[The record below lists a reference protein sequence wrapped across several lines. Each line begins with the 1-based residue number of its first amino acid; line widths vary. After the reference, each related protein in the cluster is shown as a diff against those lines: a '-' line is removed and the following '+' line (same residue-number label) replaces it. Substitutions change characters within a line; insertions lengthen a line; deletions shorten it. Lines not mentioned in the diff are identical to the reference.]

1 MVMKLGLIGLGLLGI
16 GIATAFTVSMSGKE
30 RGANL
35 ENMPTKD
42 TPAPEGSKTLVV
54 AGGCFW
60 CVEAIYEELK
70 GVSKVESGYAGGS
83 IKNPTYEQVCTG
95 ISGHAEAVRIT
106 YDPKV
111 ISEDDLLHI
120 FFTTHDPTT
129 LNRQGSDVGT
139 QYRSAVFYSSDEEKA
154 LAKKVMDEVNAEKI
168 WKDPIVTTLEPLTE
182 FYVAE
187 NYHQDYYNKF
197 ENGSDSVKSEM
208 NSGYCRAVIEPKVRK
223 FRAKYA
229 DKLKK

>member
-1 MVMKLGLIGLGLLGI
+1 MVMKLGLIGLGLLGV
-16 GIATAFTVSMSGKE
+16 GIASALAVSIASKSQGTTVQPMATQDGQ
-30 RGANL
+30 A
-35 ENMPTKD
+35 
-42 TPAPEGSKTLVV
+42 APGSKTIVV

-70 GVSKVESGYAGGS
+70 GVSKVESGYAGGT
-83 IKNPTYEQVCTG
+83 IKNPTYEQVCSGAT
-95 ISGHAEAVRIT
+95 GHAEAVRIT

-129 LNRQGSDVGT
+129 PNRQGNDVGT
-139 QYRSAVFYSSDEEKA
+139 QYRSAVFYTDDEEKK
-154 LAKKVMDEVNAEKI
+154 LAQKVIDDVNAEKI
-168 WKDPIVTTLEPLTE
+168 WPSPIVTTLEPLKE
-182 FYVAE
+182 FYLAE
-187 NYHQDYYNKF
+187 SYHQDYFNKY
-197 ENGSDSVKSEM
+197 ENATDAQKMEM

-229 DKLKK
+229 DRLKK